1 MNKNILIIA
10 SFGILV
16 TFLIGFSFSLAA
28 AGIVLVVF
36 LTLLLAMTI
45 SDDAAQHMHP
55 DIFASL
61 LSDAETI
68 IVENLGTAVA
78 KSVQV
83 RIIPDD
89 IRYEIGDLTPDTTH
103 RYQLPAMVREA
114 KAAVSWEKNDGTRVE
129 KVFRLSGYV
138 EEADPLRPVF
148 PLFSWKEK

>member
-1 MNKNILIIA
+1 MNQNILIIA

-16 TFLIGFSFSLAA
+16 TFLTGFFFGLAA
-28 AGIVLVVF
+28 TGIVLVVL
-36 LTLLLAMTI
+36 LTLLLAMAI

-61 LSDAETI
+61 LNDAETI
-68 IVENLGTAVA
+68 IVENLGTSVA

-83 RIIPDD
+83 RVIPDD
-89 IRYEIGDLTPDTTH
+89 IRYEIGDLTPDSTH

-114 KAAVSWEKNDGTRVE
+114 KAAVSWEKNDGTRIE
-129 KVFRLSGYV
+129 KIFRLSGYT

-148 PLFSWKEK
+148 PLFGWKGK